1 MRLRPASPA
10 DVTIICELLRQSG
23 LPTQGVAESIDDF
36 LVAEMGG
43 RIVGSIGMERHGSHA
58 LLRSAAVAS
67 ALQGRGVG
75 RTLVT
80 ALISMAAAGG
90 IRSMYLLTTT
100 AENYF
105 PAFGFRPVD
114 RSAVPTELMASPE
127 FQGACPA
134 SAIVMR
140 KELEAAA
147 V

>member
-1 MRLRPASPA
+1 
-10 DVTIICELLRQSG
+10 
-23 LPTQGVAESIDDF
+23 
-36 LVAEMGG
+36 
-43 RIVGSIGMERHGSHA
+43 
-58 LLRSAAVAS
+58 
-67 ALQGRGVG
+67 
-75 RTLVT
+75 
-80 ALISMAAAGG
+80 
-90 IRSMYLLTTT
+90 MYLLTTT